1 MIETFIK
8 ALSEKCLQVNS
19 QSARKTAINI
29 TSNTIYIRILTYYI
43 TLHLTKNFGVV
54 QQSRQAKFNIYTP
67 PTLAGLFFC
76 LASAEG
82 AGLLFYPATI
92 QPNTSVYSAFCAVN
106 AQFTIHAI
114 KQHTELCS
122 GFSCDYARSTAR
134 DTRQTQAT
142 IIPHTP
148 RWSVSQRRSASS
160 EYRYQHHAGRYT
172 GQHSRPI
179 IIRYIR
185 AQRCAPVIDPCQTVQ
200 RIADHAN
207 PTGQSDSRCA
217 AGGAEP
223 LTALAVSLSGFRPIT
238 NRGQQ

>member
-1 MIETFIK
+1 MALIKSSPGQKWPGFSFALHPTRCRAFILPRCNAASYK
-8 ALSEKCLQVNS
+8 RLQRVLCCQCNYTAHATK
-19 QSARKTAINI
+19 QST
-29 TSNTIYIRILTYYI
+29 
-43 TLHLTKNFGVV
+43 
-54 QQSRQAKFNIYTP
+54 
-67 PTLAGLFFC
+67 GL
-76 LASAEG
+76 
-82 AGLLFYPATI
+82 Y
-92 QPNTSVYSAFCAVN
+92 
-106 AQFTIHAI
+106 
-114 KQHTELCS
+114 S
-122 GFSCDYARSTAR
+122 GFSDDCTRSTAR

-223 LTALAVSLSGFRPIT
+223 LTALAVSLFGLSPDS
-238 NRGQQ
+238 Q